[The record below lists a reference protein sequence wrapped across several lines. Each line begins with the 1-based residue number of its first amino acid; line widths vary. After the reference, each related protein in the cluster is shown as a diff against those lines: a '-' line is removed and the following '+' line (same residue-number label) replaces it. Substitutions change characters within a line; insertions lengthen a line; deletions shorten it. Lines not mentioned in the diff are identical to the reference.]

1 MMKKKDTKDAPR
13 FMRHYVHNYILDPY
27 HQLTVNVIGCGG
39 TGSQVLTALG
49 RMSYALKKLGHPG
62 LHVTAFDADIVTAAN
77 CGRQLFSEQEIGL
90 NKAEA
95 LITKLNFFF
104 GTKWE
109 SIGEYYKEGSQL
121 ANITISC
128 VDTVAARLEIRDS
141 LEHPSNSLD
150 EQATYYWLDLG
161 NLADRGQVVL
171 GTTPKRSI
179 GQPKGRKDCVAKLPD
194 VTEIFDL
201 RKIKEKDQG
210 PSCSLAEALTKQ
222 DLFINS
228 AIANTGMA
236 ILWKMFSVGY
246 LDMHGAFLNLTTMQT
261 NPIRIYNK

>member
-1 MMKKKDTKDAPR
+1 M
-13 FMRHYVHNYILDPY
+13 
-27 HQLTVNVIGCGG
+27 
-39 TGSQVLTALG
+39 
-49 RMSYALKKLGHPG
+49 
-62 LHVTAFDADIVTAAN
+62 
-77 CGRQLFSEQEIGL
+77 
-90 NKAEA
+90 
-95 LITKLNFFF
+95 
-104 GTKWE
+104 
-109 SIGEYYKEGSQL
+109 
-121 ANITISC
+121 
-128 VDTVAARLEIRDS
+128 
-141 LEHPSNSLD
+141 
-150 EQATYYWLDLG
+150 
-161 NLADRGQVVL
+161 L

-261 NPIRIYNK
+261 NPIRITG